1 MDGLWFSDTDLLKG
15 IYKLCFLCIKQQ
27 TLMLF
32 LVFLTRYRS
41 LLEGPEGVVCN
52 TEYLGLF
59 FFF

>member
-15 IYKLCFLCIKQQ
+15 IYKLCFLCIKQHFFK
-27 TLMLF
+27 TK
-32 LVFLTRYRS
+32 YRS
-41 LLEGPEGVVCN
+41 LLKGPEGVVCN